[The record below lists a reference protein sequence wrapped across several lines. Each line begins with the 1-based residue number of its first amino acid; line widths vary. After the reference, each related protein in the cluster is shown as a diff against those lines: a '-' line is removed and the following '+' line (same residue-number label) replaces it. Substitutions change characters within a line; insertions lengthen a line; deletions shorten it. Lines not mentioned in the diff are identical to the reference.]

1 MENCLTVPFMPA
13 SAKKPWEP
21 LVWRLLGI
29 ACFLAVWQGA
39 ASLIKSELILPG
51 PSVVLATLVNLSHTA
66 KFWFAVSGS
75 FVRVLESFILSI
87 AIGLVSGFIAGIS
100 QPAKAFLSPFIT
112 GVRATPVLAL
122 ILLAMFWFPASQV
135 PVFSAVL
142 MAFPVMHT
150 SVEAGIHA
158 VDRNLLQMSRLFHVP
173 KRVMLWQLRIPS
185 ALPYILSGGKNA
197 LGLSWK
203 VVVAGE
209 VLSQPR
215 MALGS
220 AMQESRLM
228 LETASV
234 FAWALMTILLCGLSE
249 YVFGLLSA
257 QANQIYLSDDSRL
270 AEEAQQFKS
279 EHLI

>member
-1 MENCLTVPFMPA
+1 MPA
-13 SAKKPWEP
+13 FARQSWAP
-21 LVWRLLGI
+21 LFWRLLGI
-29 ACFLAVWQGA
+29 ACFLAAWQTA
-39 ASLIKSELILPG
+39 ASIVKSELILPG
-51 PSVVLATLVNLSHTA
+51 PSVVLAALVNLSRTA

-75 FVRVLESFILSI
+75 LARVLESFIISI
-87 AIGLVSGFIAGIS
+87 AMGLLSGFVAGIS
-100 QPAKAFLSPFIT
+100 LPAKAFLSPFIT

-122 ILLAMFWFPASQV
+122 ILLAMFWFPSSQV

-150 SVEAGIHA
+150 SAEAGIRA
-158 VDRNLLQMSRLFHVP
+158 VDQNLLQMSRLFHVP
-173 KRVMLWQLRIPS
+173 KRVMLWRLRIPS

-197 LGLSWK
+197 LGLCWK

-228 LETASV
+228 LETANV

-249 YVFGLLSA
+249 YLFGLISA
-257 QANQIYLSDDSRL
+257 QTNLIYLSDDSRL
-270 AEEAQQFKS
+270 AGADQRMKS